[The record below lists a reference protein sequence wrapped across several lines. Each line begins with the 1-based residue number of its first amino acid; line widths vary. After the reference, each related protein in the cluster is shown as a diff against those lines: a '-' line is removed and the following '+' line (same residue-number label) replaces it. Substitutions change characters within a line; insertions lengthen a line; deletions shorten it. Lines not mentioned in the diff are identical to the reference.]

1 MILNINIDELNKV
14 KSVEEIYNNPI
25 YYKLW
30 NNIIDCTI
38 SFNDKHIES
47 LKNHHLKQYGFN
59 LNMSEKEIDKHKRL
73 YDLLHKLKKIFI
85 KYNNN
90 IFKKKV
96 ENDNNT
102 INKDEETADIIIML
116 AGETTA
122 KKIKIK
128 PDDKIVTDK
137 WFPQNNVPYGL
148 DRIEVYTTEH
158 KTGIN
163 DYYQVVYDGHNNG
176 SINLT
181 ASWLSKIIGVSPT
194 GNFIICHYIWNDEA
208 EKLEKS
214 NIDLN
219 LKELKK
225 LFKRD

>member
-1 MILNINIDELNKV
+1 MILNINIDELKKV

-38 SFNDKHIES
+38 SFNDKHIED
-47 LKNHHLKQYGFN
+47 LKNHHLQQFGFN
-59 LNMSEKEIDKHKRL
+59 LDMSEKEINKHKRL
-73 YDLLHKLKKIFI
+73 YDLLHKLKEIFI

-96 ENDNNT
+96 EN
-102 INKDEETADIIIML
+102 INFIKDEETADIIIML
-116 AGETTA
+116 AGEKTA

-148 DRIEVYTTEH
+148 DRIEVYSTEH
-158 KTGIN
+158 KTGIY
-163 DYYQVVYDGHNNG
+163 DYYQVVYDGHYNG
-176 SINLT
+176 TINPI
-181 ASWLSKIIGVSPT
+181 ASWISKIIGVSPT
-194 GNFIICHYIWNDEA
+194 GNFIICHYVWNDEV
-208 EKLEKS
+208 EELVKS
-214 NIDLN
+214 KIDLN

-225 LFKRD
+225 LFKRN